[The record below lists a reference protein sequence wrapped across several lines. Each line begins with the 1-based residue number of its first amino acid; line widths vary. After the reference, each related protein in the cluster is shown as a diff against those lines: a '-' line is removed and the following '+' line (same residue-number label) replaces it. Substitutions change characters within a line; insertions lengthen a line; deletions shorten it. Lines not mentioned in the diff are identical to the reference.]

1 MKKEFYTYDN
11 IRASVENG
19 VALLFLTDFGISKYG
34 KISFINLCDEGDE
47 IHTGEPFGDCE
58 AAKGVFDLISP
69 VEGRVIEVND
79 AVLAEPDS
87 LTAND
92 FLIKTALT
100 AEADN
105 ALSYDEYESYIKTA
119 PARFQSPRERSVAD
133 GSLITCHTN
142 NNPENRF

>member
-19 VALLFLTDFGISKYG
+19 AALLFLTDFGISKYG

-47 IHTGEPFGDCE
+47 IHAGAPFGDCE

-69 VEGRVIEVND
+69 VDGRVIEVND
-79 AVLAEPDS
+79 AVLAKPDS

-133 GSLITCHTN
+133 GSLITNCAN
-142 NNPENRF
+142 NNTEN